1 MEESTFYINMTNEM
15 ISNEMIT
22 NEMISN
28 EMISNETVTNKQ
40 EEILKNIQ
48 IELINNFNTTHLE
61 SGKDIIIK
69 EEEITF
75 TISTSNNQKSLKNT
89 TSNVTIIDLNE
100 CEKKLIQNK
109 IIQENQTLYILK
121 LDIHGEGMK
130 TPNIEYEVYYYPENE
145 TNLSLLNLSFCGD
158 TRIDVILPINI
169 SKNEMDKYNAS
180 STYYN
185 DICHSFT
192 TEADT
197 DISLKDRQIE
207 YNENNMS
214 VCEENCEFSE
224 YDYNLG
230 KAVCSCLTKTKI
242 EKISDIKIN
251 KKGLYSNFKSIV
263 NIANLELIKCAYLL
277 FNKNGFINNSA
288 NYIILTLF
296 IFSIITLTLFI
307 TREYIKLNEFIDKV
321 VEIKKSKE
329 NGVKK
334 IKKKIIKVIKKRKK
348 VKLFQEI

>member
-1 MEESTFYINMTNEM
+1 
-15 ISNEMIT
+15 
-22 NEMISN
+22 
-28 EMISNETVTNKQ
+28 
-40 EEILKNIQ
+40 
-48 IELINNFNTTHLE
+48 
-61 SGKDIIIK
+61 
-69 EEEITF
+69 
-75 TISTSNNQKSLKNT
+75 
-89 TSNVTIIDLNE
+89 
-100 CEKKLIQNK
+100 
-109 IIQENQTLYILK
+109 
-121 LDIHGEGMK
+121 
-130 TPNIEYEVYYYPENE
+130 
-145 TNLSLLNLSFCGD
+145 
-158 TRIDVILPINI
+158 
-169 SKNEMDKYNAS
+169 MDKYNAS

-334 IKKKIIKVIKKRKK
+334 IKKKIIKVIKKKK
-348 VKLFQEI
+348 KSKTISGNIKIFKNKELNNNNEIDSKQVINNKINLGKESNEHNFITRVNTIQINNDNILDTSNKNELANQILTYNLIYAFLY